1 MRLPLVV
8 SAITAFAAM
17 TVMSTTMTVV
27 AAAQTADVI
36 YVDGETV
43 ATAFAEGGSLA
54 STTDARVSVLRRMGP
69 GQAEIHENET
79 DIFYVVD
86 GNATFVTG
94 GTVIDSRSTG
104 PGQIRGTGI
113 EGGETHQL
121 DTGDLIVI
129 PAGTPHWFKEVPQS
143 INYFTIKALNE

>member
-1 MRLPLVV
+1 MRLPNVV
-8 SAITAFAAM
+8 FAIAAM
-17 TVMSTTMTVV
+17 TAMSTVMMTVV
-27 AAAQTADVI
+27 AAAQTADAI

-43 ATAFAEGGSLA
+43 ATAFAEGGSLV
-54 STTDARVSVLRRMGP
+54 STANARVSVLRRMGP

-79 DIFYVVD
+79 DVFYVVD
-86 GNATFVTG
+86 GAATFVTG
-94 GTVIDSRSTG
+94 GTVVESRSTG

-121 DTGDLIVI
+121 NTGDVIVI

-143 INYFTIKALNE
+143 INYFTIKALND